1 MKHPSIRSLLLLLAG
16 GASMPLLA
24 QEKPAPAFQRA
35 ERPYGAKI
43 GLAAMTPRAALGVQG
58 DMILLNDIGVEVSA
72 TVWGGGVRAR
82 YYILSGGMSPYLGVG
97 TGMALR
103 NDGNWLGSWKEW
115 HIGLEHA
122 FRGGLVLQAQL
133 VHFFDRRGDA
143 QERYTFMPGIGYR
156 F

>member
-1 MKHPSIRSLLLLLAG
+1 MTRSTTPALFLLLAACG
-16 GASMPLLA
+16 GAPLLA
-24 QEKPAPAFQRA
+24 QENPASAFHRA

-43 GLAAMTPRAALGVQG
+43 GFASMTPRAALGVQG
-58 DMILLNDIGVEVSA
+58 DMILLDDIGVEVSA
-72 TVWGGGVRAR
+72 TVWGGAVRAR
-82 YYILSGGMSPYLGVG
+82 YYILSGAISPYLGLG
-97 TGMALR
+97 TGMAFQ

-133 VHFFDRRGDA
+133 VNFFDRRGA
-143 QERYTFMPGIGYR
+143 TRERYTFVPGIGYR